1 MRCLQVPGWRAQN
14 CWLDFSFYCC
24 CCCCCC
30 SLRNSLCCRQTF
42 FVSFSCWGLVLLARL
57 DKEQRDICETCV
69 GPCWTFDFE
78 MKVALFSPGGATIR
92 CHFWNRQVLRQSRG
106 LRLYVLCLD
115 ISSCMGSRITQSCGR
130 EKNLLVHFFNS
141 HQPFCRLMEMNLL
154 GGSSA

>member
-1 MRCLQVPGWRAQN
+1 MVRQALSDHSGHDQTQEPRCFTLYLVLLKGLYVVVLNSGPQAPELYRFLFQPGPGWRAQN

-92 CHFWNRQVLRQSRG
+92 CHF
-106 LRLYVLCLD
+106 
-115 ISSCMGSRITQSCGR
+115 
-130 EKNLLVHFFNS
+130 
-141 HQPFCRLMEMNLL
+141 
-154 GGSSA
+154 

>member
-1 MRCLQVPGWRAQN
+1 MVRQALSDHSGHDQTQEPRCFTLYLVLLKGLYVVVLNSGPQAPELYRFLFQPGPGWRAQN

-57 DKEQRDICETCV
+57 V
-69 GPCWTFDFE
+69 GPPSAAISETDRFWDSLVGWDCTSCVWTSAPAWALGLH
-78 MKVALFSPGGATIR
+78 KV
-92 CHFWNRQVLRQSRG
+92 
-106 LRLYVLCLD
+106 
-115 ISSCMGSRITQSCGR
+115 
-130 EKNLLVHFFNS
+130 
-141 HQPFCRLMEMNLL
+141 